1 MPTFSE
7 ITFHPFFSNVLDYI
21 GRQDLVTK
29 DGRKVEIKRSFS
41 GKFKIYVDGALTV
54 ETGCNLT
61 ASAYLCNIETGV
73 MG

>member
-1 MPTFSE
+1 MPTFRE

-29 DGRKVEIKRSFS
+29 DGHKVEIKRSGS
-41 GKFKIYVDGALTV
+41 GKFKIYIDGTLTM